1 MQCTSPNS
9 YNSNGV
15 FISHVPPCGKCLACL
30 ATSRHQWASR
40 LLLERKSCESAVF
53 FTLTFSPEHLPESVA
68 ELKPLFQQFIMR
80 IRNHEGVQPRYFTC
94 MEFGSQYGRPHYH
107 GIFFDREIKYEKRH
121 TPEGKKYYTDPTI
134 QDRWE
139 NGSTYSKDCP
149 SSGQGMNIT
158 RYVANYILKNKWNSG
173 DSTMP
178 KEWALQSRKPYI
190 GQPAV
195 KHLCEA
201 LVTRNGAR
209 HCAILGTIPDKF
221 KMCKKTWKIPLRIR
235 REIGEILGYPVT
247 QVPYSDG
254 TIINIDQMEVRNE
267 KTRRPISLNE
277 AETLTRRLSTKIKY
291 LRKTNTTVQTG

>member
-1 MQCTSPNS
+1 MQCTSPHH

-15 FISHVPPCGKCLACL
+15 FISHIPPCGKCLACL

-40 LLLERKSCESAVF
+40 LLLERKSCEHATF

-80 IRNHEGVQPRYFTC
+80 IRNTEEQQPRYFTC

-107 GIFFDREIKYEKRH
+107 GIFFGRKIEYEERR
-121 TPEGKKYYTDPTI
+121 TPEGKKYVTDPSI
-134 QDRWE
+134 QDRWQ

-173 DSTMP
+173 DTTSP
-178 KEWALQSRKPYI
+178 AEWALQSRKPYI

-195 KHLCEA
+195 KHLIA
-201 LVTRNGAR
+201 SLDTSDGQR
-209 HCAILGTIPDKF
+209 HCAILGTVPDKF
-221 KMCKKTWKIPLRIR
+221 KMAGKIWKIPLRIR
-235 REIGEILGYPVT
+235 REVADHFDYPVNP
-247 QVPYSDG
+247 VPYNDG
-254 TIINIDQMEVRNE
+254 TIIEIDKHEILNE
-267 KTRRPISLNE
+267 KARKPISLYE
-277 AETLTRRLSTKIKY
+277 AEAVTRRLSTKIRN
-291 LRKTNTTVQTG
+291 LRKTNTTAQTG